1 MRGALSP
8 SPEQVEYA
16 EVLLRRANGDLYVC
30 SALSDDAE
38 VDDGVLG
45 FHAQQAVEKAL
56 KVALVLADVE
66 RPPPRAAVRESVA
79 PSAVASRSTASL
91 IRGGLDRGLILNPRR
106 RRPEA
111 RAAEEPVLP
120 LGEYQQRLGAN
131 PVELHRIGSRLR
143 LHDLLK
149 GSHVGDVHDQPDPI
163 RTLRVSEGAHRDSQR
178 PKNFLS
184 LR

>member
-1 MRGALSP
+1 LSP

-66 RPPPRAAVRESVA
+66 LPRTHDLEFIAKLVRDAALDLPASCPVA
-79 PSAVASRSTASL
+79 MPSGVQT
-91 IRGGLDRGLILNPRR
+91 GCNCQKKRGLLTSGRGRNP
-106 RRPEA
+106 
-111 RAAEEPVLP
+111 
-120 LGEYQQRLGAN
+120 
-131 PVELHRIGSRLR
+131 
-143 LHDLLK
+143 
-149 GSHVGDVHDQPDPI
+149 
-163 RTLRVSEGAHRDSQR
+163 
-178 PKNFLS
+178 
-184 LR
+184 

>member
-30 SALSDDAE
+30 SALSDDGE

-66 RPPPRAAVRESVA
+66 LPRTHDLEFIAKLVRDVALDLPASLSGTEWLTPWAAELRYDEPIVLDRAAA
-79 PSAVASRSTASL
+79 
-91 IRGGLDRGLILNPRR
+91 
-106 RRPEA
+106 
-111 RAAEEPVLP
+111 
-120 LGEYQQRLGAN
+120 
-131 PVELHRIGSRLR
+131 
-143 LHDLLK
+143 LLC
-149 GSHVGDVHDQPDPI
+149 Q
-163 RTLRVSEGAHRDSQR
+163 
-178 PKNFLS
+178 
-184 LR
+184 